1 MVSNDPAVTS
11 GAQARVVQTD
21 LERDAIGLLGATM
34 QAITHIAPAIAGFFF
49 TAFIVS
55 LAGVT
60 SPLAY
65 FIGFLIVLMLGSTLA
80 QLAKEMPSAGGYYTY
95 VSRGLHPRAGF
106 LTSWMYILY
115 SPLVGGPLAG
125 FFGFIVAG
133 ELSENWG
140 IETPWLWW
148 VSVLVFSLLTAFL
161 QWEGIKP
168 STRFVVITGGLEMI
182 IVMGLAIFGFLV
194 PPPGSA
200 GITLDVF
207 NPAMIPATGGFL
219 LAVVLTVQGLTGW
232 EASAPLAEETKDPK
246 RNVPLSVMLSIVII
260 GSFLV
265 IVFWGV
271 ITGFGNDADAVVNSP
286 VLPALGLAHRV
297 WGDLWFIILLAF
309 LNSVAA
315 VCVACAN
322 VGTRMWYSM
331 ARSGSFPKALAKLH
345 PEHKT
350 PTNAILVQLGLNI
363 VAGLFVGAVWGS
375 ETGFFFATGIVLV
388 LAVTVVYILA
398 NAAVFRFYWREKR
411 PQFNWILH
419 FVFPVVSSIILLYA
433 CYRGFFDP
441 FPADPFN
448 LGPLV
453 VGGWFVLGVILLFVL
468 RSRGD
473 EEWMIKAGQALGD
486 ELPAPAF
493 DTVASPG
500 SGG

>member
-1 MVSNDPAVTS
+1 VNT
-11 GAQARVVQTD
+11 TE
-21 LERDAIGLLGATM
+21 LEADAIGLLGATM

-55 LAGVT
+55 LAGIT

-65 FIGFLIVLMLGSTLA
+65 FFGFLIVLMLGSTLA
-80 QLAKEMPSAGGYYTY
+80 QLAKHLPSAGGYYTY

-106 LTSWMYILY
+106 LSSWLYILY
-115 SPLVGGPLAG
+115 SPMVGGPLSG
-125 FFGFIVAG
+125 FFGYILAG
-133 ELSENWG
+133 ELLKNWN
-140 IETPWLWW
+140 IDVPWLWW
-148 VSVLVFSLLTAFL
+148 VSVLVFALLTAFL

-168 STRFVVITGGLEMI
+168 SVRFVVITGGLEMI
-182 IVMGLAIFGFLV
+182 LVMGLALFGFAN
-194 PPPGSA
+194 PPAGSS
-200 GITLDVF
+200 ISLDVF
-207 NPAMIPATGGFL
+207 NPAMIPVGGGFL

-271 ITGFGNDADAVVNSP
+271 ITGFGNSADAIAATSP
-286 VLPALGLAHRV
+286 ELPALALAHRV

-331 ARSGSFPKALAKLH
+331 ARSGSFPKAIAKLH
-345 PEHKT
+345 PVHKT
-350 PTNAILVQLGLNI
+350 PTNAILIQMALSIGS
-363 VAGLFVGAVWGS
+363 GLFVGIVWGS
-375 ETGFFFATGIVLV
+375 EVGFFFATGIVLV

-398 NAAVFRFYWREKR
+398 NAAVFRFYWTEHRSE
-411 PQFNWILH
+411 FNWLLH
-419 FVFPVVSSIILLYA
+419 LIFPVVSSLVLVYA

-441 FPADPFN
+441 FPADPYN
-448 LGPLV
+448 LGPLI
-453 VGGWFVLGVILLFVL
+453 VGGWFLIGVVLLLIL
-468 RSRGD
+468 RSRGN
-473 EEWMIKAGQALGD
+473 EEWMLKAGQALGED
-486 ELPAPAF
+486 VPVPAF
-493 DTVASPG
+493 DTAALPG
-500 SGG
+500 AGA